1 MAVEA
6 DSDAEE
12 GIVRKKS
19 EELTDWDS
27 LAVQWLVAMLLE
39 RDPVGAGIHQMPPL
53 SSFVILQGLL

>member
-1 MAVEA
+1 VAVGA

-19 EELTDWDS
+19 EESTDWDS

-39 RDPVGAGIHQMPPL
+39 RGPVGAGIHQMLPL
-53 SSFVILQGLL
+53 SSFVILQELL